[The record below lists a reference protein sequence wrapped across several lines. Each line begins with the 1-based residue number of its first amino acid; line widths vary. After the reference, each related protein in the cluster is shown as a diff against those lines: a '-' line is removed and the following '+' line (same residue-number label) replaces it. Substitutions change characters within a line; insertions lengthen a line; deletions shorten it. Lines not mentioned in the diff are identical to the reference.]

1 MKKLRFGN
9 YEIHRFD
16 SLNIGIFE
24 VLPEGTV
31 ARTKGKTVDKV
42 SDDGRVL
49 KHLGK
54 YYGSYGAAA
63 RALHEMLLAQHIEDP
78 QLASVADAIEAA
90 REDFRAVSER
100 IDAIGRECG
109 APAA

>member
-1 MKKLRFGN
+1 MRKLRFGK

-16 SLNIGIFE
+16 GLNIGIFE

-31 ARTKGKTVDKV
+31 ARTKGKNVDKV

-63 RALHEMLLAQHIEDP
+63 RALWELLLSAHIEDP
-78 QLASVADAIEAA
+78 EVASVADAIERA
-90 REDFRAVSER
+90 REDFRPVSEEIDR
-100 IDAIGRECG
+100 IGSEGEAS
-109 APAA
+109 